1 MMDFFYMMHYVIYR
15 WYRKHNEDQ
24 DLSMVY
30 AMSILGGQSLLFL
43 ISVDHYVCLFLD
55 TPRFFNKPYIVICTI
70 LWLVFEYIVFFPGG
84 RYKAIFNEFDKQR
97 YTLKMKSRCNAAKI
111 FNFSLVALNLL
122 LLILGDYLNHH

>member
-1 MMDFFYMMHYVIYR
+1 MEFYYMMHYVIYR

-24 DLSMVY
+24 ELSMVR
-30 AMSILGGQSLLFL
+30 AISILGALSLGLL
-43 ISVDHYVCLFLD
+43 ISLDRYVCLFLD
-55 TPRFFNKPYIVICTI
+55 IPMFFNKPYIVIYTI

-111 FNFSLVALNLL
+111 FNFSLLALNLL
-122 LLILGDYLNHH
+122 LLI